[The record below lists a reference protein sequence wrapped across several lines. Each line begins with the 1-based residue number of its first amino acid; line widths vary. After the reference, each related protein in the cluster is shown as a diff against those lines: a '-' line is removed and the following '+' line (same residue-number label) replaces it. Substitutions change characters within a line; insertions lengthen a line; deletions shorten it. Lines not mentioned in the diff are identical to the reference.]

1 MYRIELILSIPE
13 KVEEQ
18 QECLKE
24 LEDIILDCEESFI
37 VLPGRAISLDYGIR
51 FSQQCIIYFI
61 DLKKTNSRYIY
72 ELIEKCIEKYD
83 SFSIRSIKM
92 LKLNNERDYTYPG
105 LI

>member
-18 QECLKE
+18 QDCLKE

-61 DLKKTNSRYIY
+61 DLKKMGNIDISP
-72 ELIEKCIEKYD
+72 LIQECINKHP
-83 SFSIRSIKM
+83 SFSIHSMKSI
-92 LKLNNERDYTYPG
+92 KLNNESHYIG